1 MEILFRGIAK
11 KTGQPV
17 IGYHLKMLNEHGEMV
32 DKIYKNCGYDKEE
45 WGFMEIEPGSLEFF
59 LDGKEANKP
68 FKFDFAGVKSFEC
81 RCGQKFINTTGE
93 GWIPISE
100 RTPTKEECEN
110 KWFWITYGS
119 TGNYSTEI
127 AKCRWIEADDENGND
142 DSFSEFYIDQEPL
155 GYAPSQ
161 NLIQAWKIADIP
173 DPYIIFPKGEENDRK
188 LPY

>member
-1 MEILFRGIAK
+1 MK
-11 KTGQPV
+11 
-17 IGYHLKMLNEHGEMV
+17 
-32 DKIYKNCGYDKEE
+32 
-45 WGFMEIEPGSLEFF
+45 IEPGSLEVFV
-59 LDGKEANKP
+59 E
-68 FKFDFAGVKSFEC
+68 S
-81 RCGQKFINTTGE
+81 RCGQKFINTSVN
-93 GWIPISE
+93 GWIPVSE
-100 RTPTKEECEN
+100 RMPTEEECKN

-173 DPYIIFPKGEENDRK
+173 DPYIPERRK
-188 LPY
+188 

>member
-11 KTGQPV
+11 KTGKTV

-45 WGFMEIEPGSLEFF
+45 WGFMEIEPGSLEVFV
-59 LDGKEANKP
+59 E
-68 FKFDFAGVKSFEC
+68 S
-81 RCGQKFINTTGE
+81 RCGQKFINTSVN
-93 GWIPISE
+93 GWIPVSE
-100 RTPTKEECEN
+100 RMPTEEECKN

-127 AKCRWIEADDENGND
+127 AKCIWIEADDENGND
-142 DSFSEFYIDQEPL
+142 DSFSEFYIDQEPY
-155 GYAPSQ
+155 GYTPSL

-173 DPYIIFPKGEENDRK
+173 DPYIPERRRK
-188 LPY
+188 

>member
-45 WGFMEIEPGSLEFF
+45 WGFMEIEPGSLEVFV
-59 LDGKEANKP
+59 E
-68 FKFDFAGVKSFEC
+68 S
-81 RCGQKFINTTGE
+81 RCGQKFINTSVN
-93 GWIPISE
+93 GWIPVSE
-100 RTPTKEECEN
+100 RMPTEEECKN

-127 AKCRWIEADDENGND
+127 AKCIWIEADDENGND
-142 DSFSEFYIDQEPL
+142 DSFSEFYIDQEPY
-155 GYAPSQ
+155 GYTPSL
-161 NLIQAWKIADIP
+161 NLIHAWKIADIP

>member
-45 WGFMEIEPGSLEFF
+45 WGFMEIEPGSLEVFV
-59 LDGKEANKP
+59 E
-68 FKFDFAGVKSFEC
+68 S
-81 RCGQKFINTTGE
+81 RCGQKFINTSVN
-93 GWIPISE
+93 GWIPVSE
-100 RTPTKEECEN
+100 RMPTEEECKN

-119 TGNYSTEI
+119 AGNYSTEI

-142 DSFSEFYIDQEPL
+142 DSFSEFYIDQEPF

>member
-45 WGFMEIEPGSLEFF
+45 WGFMEIEPGSLEVFV
-59 LDGKEANKP
+59 E
-68 FKFDFAGVKSFEC
+68 S
-81 RCGQKFINTTGE
+81 RRGQKFINTSVN
-93 GWIPISE
+93 GWIPVSE
-100 RTPTKEECEN
+100 RMPTEEECKN

>member
-1 MEILFRGIAK
+1 MEILFKGIAK

-45 WGFMEIEPGSLEFF
+45 WGFMEIEPGSLEVFV
-59 LDGKEANKP
+59 E
-68 FKFDFAGVKSFEC
+68 S
-81 RCGQKFINTTGE
+81 RCGQKFINTSVN
-93 GWIPISE
+93 GWIPVSE
-100 RTPTKEECEN
+100 RMPTEEECKN

-127 AKCRWIEADDENGND
+127 AKCIWIEADDENGND
-142 DSFSEFYIDQEPL
+142 DSFSEFYIDQEPY
-155 GYAPSQ
+155 GYTPSL

-173 DPYIIFPKGEENDRK
+173 DPYIPERRRK
-188 LPY
+188 

>member
-45 WGFMEIEPGSLEFF
+45 WGFMEIEPGSLEVFV
-59 LDGKEANKP
+59 E
-68 FKFDFAGVKSFEC
+68 S
-81 RCGQKFINTTGE
+81 RCGQKFINTSVN
-93 GWIPISE
+93 GWIPVSE
-100 RTPTKEECEN
+100 RMPTEEECKN

-127 AKCRWIEADDENGND
+127 AKCIWIEADDENGND
-142 DSFSEFYIDQEPL
+142 DSFSEFYIDQEPY
-155 GYAPSQ
+155 GYTPSL

>member
-45 WGFMEIEPGSLEFF
+45 WGFMEIEPGSLEVFV
-59 LDGKEANKP
+59 E
-68 FKFDFAGVKSFEC
+68 S
-81 RCGQKFINTTGE
+81 RCGQKFINTSVN
-93 GWIPISE
+93 GWIPVSE
-100 RTPTKEECEN
+100 RMPTEEECKN

-127 AKCRWIEADDENGND
+127 AKCIWIEADDENGND
-142 DSFSEFYIDQEPL
+142 DSFSEFYIDQEPY
-155 GYAPSQ
+155 GYTPSL

-173 DPYIIFPKGEENDRK
+173 DPYIPERRRK
-188 LPY
+188 

>member
-1 MEILFRGIAK
+1 MEILFKGIAK

-45 WGFMEIEPGSLEFF
+45 WGFIEIEPGSLEVFV
-59 LDGKEANKP
+59 E
-68 FKFDFAGVKSFEC
+68 S
-81 RCGQKFINTTGE
+81 RCGQKFINTSVN
-93 GWIPISE
+93 GWIPVSE
-100 RTPTKEECEN
+100 RMPTEEECKN

-127 AKCRWIEADDENGND
+127 AKCIWIEADDENGND
-142 DSFSEFYIDQEPL
+142 DSFSEFYIDQEPY
-155 GYAPSQ
+155 GYTPSL

-173 DPYIIFPKGEENDRK
+173 DPYIPERRRK
-188 LPY
+188 

>member
-45 WGFMEIEPGSLEFF
+45 WGFMEIEPGSLKVFVE
-59 LDGKEANKP
+59 
-68 FKFDFAGVKSFEC
+68 S
-81 RCGQKFINTTGE
+81 RCGQKFINTSVN
-93 GWIPISE
+93 GWIPVSE
-100 RTPTKEECEN
+100 RMPTEEECKN

-127 AKCRWIEADDENGND
+127 AKCIWIEADDENGND
-142 DSFSEFYIDQEPL
+142 DSFSEFYIDQEPY
-155 GYAPSQ
+155 GYTPSL

-173 DPYIIFPKGEENDRK
+173 DPYIPERRRK
-188 LPY
+188 

>member
-1 MEILFRGIAK
+1 MEILFKGMSK

-45 WGFMEIEPGSLEFF
+45 WGFMEIEPGSLEVFV
-59 LDGKEANKP
+59 E
-68 FKFDFAGVKSFEC
+68 S
-81 RCGQKFINTTGE
+81 RCGQKFINTSVN
-93 GWIPISE
+93 GWIPVSE
-100 RTPTKEECEN
+100 RMPTEEECKN

-127 AKCRWIEADDENGND
+127 AKCIWIEADDENGND
-142 DSFSEFYIDQEPL
+142 DSFSEFYIDQEPY
-155 GYAPSQ
+155 GYTPSL

-173 DPYIIFPKGEENDRK
+173 DPYIPERRRK
-188 LPY
+188 